1 MNPDASELDRRGND
15 MTWAGVVEAFPQLEE
30 AKGPTWNYYTQ
41 PNMQHRDYSQNPGFD
56 VNRDFNPDLDYVQ
69 NTKDFPGNSSLR
81 GWYITPESQ
90 TVRIFTSPY

>member
-1 MNPDASELDRRGND
+1 
-15 MTWAGVVEAFPQLEE
+15 
-30 AKGPTWNYYTQ
+30 
-41 PNMQHRDYSQNPGFD
+41 MQHRDYSQNPGFD